1 MQGSVRDLI
10 NMKYTTETIRVKEI
24 VNFIGNLE
32 ADGYRGDD
40 WNHSNVFDI
49 HSMNVISDKG
59 KCLERSIW
67 VSVIYGSC
75 STRAICVM
83 IDDIIRVFGK
93 IDRKDKPY
101 VQRVFNQAY
110 NTNKSSD
117 IDLKEL
123 GTWLNDTIDT
133 LESYE

>member
-1 MQGSVRDLI
+1 MPGSVRDLI

-40 WNHSNVFDI
+40 WNPSNVFDI

-93 IDRKDKPY
+93 IDHKDKPY

-117 IDLKEL
+117 IDLKEV